1 MRKHMRS
8 FTRSPKDRHCRNGL
22 AQRPMRLTG
31 FSPSPTPL
39 VHSSFPANSA
49 WCPSLV
55 CGFRATDLIWHHTF
69 SHRASLPLAVGNV
82 VLSGCVSWVSHCG
95 ADCLCG
101 YGGAQLGNTRCG
113 IEASHIATRSQ
124 AKDAG
129 RTGRERIAP
138 EVRWKG

>member
-8 FTRSPKDRHCRNGL
+8 FTRSPEDRHCRTAWRKAGAADRVFTVSHTSCAL
-22 AQRPMRLTG
+22 
-31 FSPSPTPL
+31 FI
-39 VHSSFPANSA
+39 PANSA

-55 CGFRATDLIWHHTF
+55 CEFRANDLIWHHMF
-69 SHRASLPLAVGNV
+69 SRRASLVLVVGNV

-113 IEASHIATRSQ
+113 IEASHIVTRSQ

-129 RTGRERIAP
+129 RTDMERIAH
-138 EVRWKG
+138 EVWWKG

>member
-8 FTRSPKDRHCRNGL
+8 FTQSPEVDIAATAWRKARCGR
-22 AQRPMRLTG
+22 QG
-31 FSPSPTPL
+31 FHPL
-39 VHSSFPANSA
+39 PHLPCIVHFLPNSA
-49 WCPSLV
+49 WCPFLV
-55 CGFRATDLIWHHTF
+55 CEFRANDLIWHHTF
-69 SHRASLPLAVGNV
+69 SCRASLVLAVGNV

-113 IEASHIATRSQ
+113 IEASHIVTRSQ

-138 EVRWKG
+138 EVWWKG